1 MAPRGVNS
9 TRTGGRLLSR
19 EDGGQEMHL
28 GAGGGGRE
36 MRTKKLCDTK
46 CELIELLMNKMRHSL
61 GIILLLAIE
70 RN

>member
-9 TRTGGRLLSR
+9 TRTGGRLLPE

-36 MRTKKLCDTK
+36 VKTKD
-46 CELIELLMNKMRHSL
+46 
-61 GIILLLAIE
+61 
-70 RN
+70 